1 MHGVAILKLQ
11 QGVVTL
17 SQIERNWPTAANAET
32 WDFNDLTCSSIAEIR
47 LVSLNVTT
55 PRRHYRKVAGT
66 IRIFNL

>member
-32 WDFNDLTCSSIAEIR
+32 WDFNDLTCSSIA
-47 LVSLNVTT
+47 
-55 PRRHYRKVAGT
+55 
-66 IRIFNL
+66 